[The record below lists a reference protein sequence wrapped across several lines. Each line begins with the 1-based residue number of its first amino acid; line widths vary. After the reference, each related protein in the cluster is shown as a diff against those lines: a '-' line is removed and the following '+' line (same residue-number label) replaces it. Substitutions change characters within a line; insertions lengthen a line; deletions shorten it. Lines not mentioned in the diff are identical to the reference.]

1 MPGHVRSTLPF
12 SAHLRARIRR
22 TVERPGGVRRPSAR
36 AVYET
41 PEVQVYERAK
51 NRRVRD
57 VIACLRATG
66 KARKVD
72 VRANDGMGTDEFS
85 TVNEVLGGRW
95 IWTSLLGS
103 RRVRRHARGAAH
115 RPAHRRDVLDRDRGR
130 VQLAHRAGRPRRAR
144 RRRRGRCD
152 RALHRRRQGDARD
165 GAEHR
170 PGRQRRA
177 RVLARAGRRAH
188 GHVTLPA
195 ADPARA
201 RPLARTIS
209 RCKPRRGA
217 RLALR
222 TESLVLS
229 RSGGAV
235 WACRTTRGRN
245 YRLGAVDNLRPLSDR
260 HVAYGSGLI
269 AVFDAVRGNYREL
282 EGTSAAATASALL
295 ASGPGGLRAWTAERP
310 AATVLT
316 ADPASDVAL
325 GDGVAYWLDGAGTPR
340 PLTSNPRAARRGRQP
355 ARAGPAPEP
364 ALAVEHLPGHPAAI
378 VGGQP
383 RDQARG
389 VVGLAPATGGE
400 PVGDGG
406 EQLGRR
412 PAVSTGP
419 GLTQLTVM
427 PRSASSSASVS
438 VIAASAPLDA
448 A

>member
-1 MPGHVRSTLPF
+1 MSGRRSLFLLIFALGFGVPS
-12 SAHLRARIRR
+12 SAQAAC
-22 TVERPGGVRRPSAR
+22 GVPSAR

-103 RRVRRHARGAAH
+103 AAESADTREERLTDLRTGETFSIVTEDEFNSRTALAVRGALVVAGEEGVIAH
-115 RPAHRRDVLDRDRGR
+115 FTDGDKVT
-130 VQLAHRAGRPRRAR
+130 LAMAPSTGLAVS
-144 RRRRGRCD
+144 G
-152 RALHRRRQGDARD
+152 
-165 GAEHR
+165 
-170 PGRQRRA
+170 A
-177 RVLARAGRRAH
+177 RVYWREQGVARTATL
-188 GHVTLPA
+188 TLPA

-260 HVAYGSGLI
+260 HVAYAKPGLM

-295 ASGPGGLRAWTAERP
+295 ASGPGGLRAWTASRP

-316 ADPASDVAL
+316 ADPASEVAL
-325 GDGVAYWLDGAGTPR
+325 GDGVAYWLDGAGTPQ
-340 PLTSNPRAARRGRQP
+340 TAD
-355 ARAGPAPEP
+355 
-364 ALAVEHLPGHPAAI
+364 I
-378 VGGQP
+378 
-383 RDQARG
+383 
-389 VVGLAPATGGE
+389 
-400 PVGDGG
+400 
-406 EQLGRR
+406 
-412 PAVSTGP
+412 
-419 GLTQLTVM
+419 
-427 PRSASSSASVS
+427 
-438 VIAASAPLDA
+438 
-448 A
+448 